1 MDDVTRWNFRQIIPC
16 HFAAPVKAG
25 PREFRCAMLPQAL
38 HAVSMCGS
46 LCGRQ
51 GEAASLCRAAF
62 EFAYD
67 DEGGPVSAAL
77 GAESL
82 LTRILRRPGKPAAAE
97 LPAGDMRALDSLARI
112 LRTVGV
118 LNK

>member
-25 PREFRCAMLPQAL
+25 PREFRCAMLHQAFSS
-38 HAVSMCGS
+38 VSMRTV
-46 LCGRQ
+46 LCDKQ
-51 GEAASLCRAAF
+51 AEANLPCRAAF

-67 DEGGPVSAAL
+67 NEREAVSAPI
-77 GAESL
+77 GVESL
-82 LTRILRRPGKPAAAE
+82 LTRLFRRPGKPAAAE
-97 LPAGDMRALDSLARI
+97 LPAGDMRALDGLARI

-118 LNK
+118 LKK